1 MDNSIKNNKIVKYSM
16 ICFVTLMI
24 IITFVALLLSNS
36 SKKKSMASNIE
47 YITEEINTDVM
58 EISKVSPETVTS
70 SNPYDY
76 IENSEGY
83 DKLVDLGIEAIPYI
97 TEYVNDADACLTS
110 YILAIAME
118 DITDCSIYEA
128 EGVDWCTSK
137 EFADAWNNFRNTSK
151 YKVNK
156 ILNSNKAIDEKID
169 ELKPYGVFAVPAINN
184 MENKNITRGISEN
197 NNSDMM
203 KLVKYGDS
211 FKLDSN
217 EIEFLDNYLK

>member
-1 MDNSIKNNKIVKYSM
+1 MDNSIKNNKIVKYSI

-24 IITFVALLLSNS
+24 IITVVALLLSNS
-36 SKKKSMASNIE
+36 SKKKSMAANIE
-47 YITEEINTDVM
+47 NITEEINTDVM
-58 EISKVSPETVTS
+58 EISRISPELATS

-76 IENSEGY
+76 IENSKGY

-97 TEYVNDADACLTS
+97 ADYVNESDAGLTS

-151 YKVNK
+151 DEVNK
-156 ILNSNKAIDEKID
+156 ILKSNKTIDEKID

-184 MENKNITRGISEN
+184 MGNKKVTRSNTGSDS
-197 NNSDMM
+197 SDMM
-203 KLVKYGDS
+203 KLVQYGDS
-211 FKLDSN
+211 FNLDSN